1 MKKGIKPA
9 SLVVPLLGGALAA
22 AYAVL
27 GFLGIFRAH
36 PIAPGLRDRDPVFL
50 GLAVLLYAWPARS
63 FFRRGKEEWKLLP
76 MLALLMATHLL
87 SEQTRSGG
95 FGLFSLYYL
104 LALFVSLRLRWKPAL
119 GLYLMFLLL
128 EFGATW
134 NTRKLAADGVTLAL
148 HAVLIVLLGLVIFR
162 EKIRTRGLAG
172 KLKVAQAMVG
182 PLSSGPGKVDREEV
196 AEASLA
202 DTNQAVAIAN
212 ASLNQ
217 ELDRLA
223 QLIQRTFGCQTV
235 SILLL
240 DAAREQF
247 VCRALRSFS
256 GNVKPTVSLPSKQ
269 GILGWVLREGKD
281 FLTEDYTQRAEA
293 LGYYAG
299 EEIVRSVMIVPIM
312 EDGRIDG
319 VLAVDDKEPRAFDAT
334 RKEILK
340 SFAELVQGLLRDH
353 REKLQR
359 GIAANQYR
367 ALNRLLEDLT
377 SKLRV
382 KDVLDSLM
390 VNLALR
396 EGEAFVVRYD
406 HLAVL
411 LAQAGGA
418 GYRVRGTAGSV
429 EFPKLDVELSLAN
442 TLVGKVVEKRIAHY
456 DPDLYR
462 GDSPSPRF
470 EEGEKTDH
478 GLRSFLAVPL
488 VAKNECLGVIVLE
501 SREESA
507 YEEHDRGVV
516 SILAKQAAMALRSAM
531 FYEEKE
537 ALAVRDGLTGLANHR
552 HFQEV
557 LANEL
562 ARSKRG
568 GQPLTLAMLDL
579 DHFKS
584 VNDTFGH
591 PKGDEVL
598 VALARIMEGEV
609 RSIDTVARYGGEEF
623 ALVLVQTD
631 PAGALEAT
639 ERIRARVAETK
650 FPVDRQVTVSIGLAG
665 YPADAETKDLL
676 IAKADRALYSAKR
689 ERNKVCAAGDR
700 EGNGEE
706 DKD

>member
-1 MKKGIKPA
+1 MKKGIKPS
-9 SLVVPLLGGALAA
+9 SLVVPFLGGALAA
-22 AYAVL
+22 AYALAGFL
-27 GFLGIFRAH
+27 GFLRAH
-36 PIAPGLRDRDPVFL
+36 PIAPALRDRNAVFL

-63 FFRRGKEEWKLLP
+63 LLRRGKEEWRLLS
-76 MLALLMATHLL
+76 MLGLFLATNFL
-87 SEQTRSGG
+87 SEQTQGEG

-104 LALFVSLRLRWKPAL
+104 LALFVCLRLRWKPAL
-119 GLYLMFLLL
+119 GLFLLFLLL

-134 NTRKLAADGVTLAL
+134 NTGKLATDGLPLAL
-148 HAVLIVLLGLVIFR
+148 HAVLIVLLGLVLFR
-162 EKIRTRGLAG
+162 EKLRFRALTG
-172 KLKVAQAMVG
+172 KLRVAQALVG

-196 AEASLA
+196 AQASLA
-202 DTNQAVAIAN
+202 DVSQAVAIAN
-212 ASLNQ
+212 ASLN
-217 ELDRLA
+217 EGLARLA
-223 QLIQRTFGCQTV
+223 LLIQRSFGCQTV
-235 SILLL
+235 NILLL
-240 DAAREQF
+240 DDTREYF
-247 VCRALRSFS
+247 VSRAVRSFS
-256 GNVKPTVSLPSKQ
+256 SNVKPSVSLPSKQ

-281 FLTEDYTQRAEA
+281 FLTEDFTQRAEV
-293 LGYYAG
+293 LGYYDG
-299 EEIVRSVMIVPIM
+299 EEIVRSVMIVPVLQ
-312 EDGRIDG
+312 DGRIDG

-340 SFAELVQGLLRDH
+340 SFAEQVEVLLRDH

-367 ALNRLLEDLT
+367 TLNRLLDNLT
-377 SKLRV
+377 SRLRV

-390 VNLALR
+390 AILALR

-406 HLAVL
+406 HLAIL
-411 LAQAGGA
+411 LAQSDKQGF
-418 GYRVRGTAGSV
+418 RVRCNVGSA
-429 EFPKLDVELSLAN
+429 EFPKLDSELSLAN
-442 TLVGKVVEKRIAHY
+442 TLAGKVVEKRVAHY

-478 GLRSFLAVPL
+478 GYHSFLAVPL
-488 VAKNECLGVIVLE
+488 VAENECLGALVLE
-501 SREESA
+501 SREKDA
-507 YEEHDRGVV
+507 YEEHDREVV

-552 HFQEV
+552 HFQEI
-557 LANEL
+557 LGNEL

-568 GQPLTLAMLDL
+568 SLSLTLAMLDL

-591 PKGDEVL
+591 PKGDGVL
-598 VALARIMEGEV
+598 VALARLLEGEV

-631 PAGALEAT
+631 PAKALEAA

-650 FPVDRQVTVSIGLAG
+650 FPVDRQVTVSIGLAS

-689 ERNKVCAAGDR
+689 QRNKVCAAGDR
-700 EGNGEE
+700 EFNGEGN
-706 DKD
+706 KN